1 MKIKLKDKK
10 KYDLT
15 IKQNIL
21 YESVLFTPF
30 LSFNSIII
38 LLKWRITYCKKMCVY
53 IYTIELVLWSRFFMN
68 WGFILVNTACE
79 WKLNIS
85 QNSYLWSLYSPLI
98 TPMLVIVWATLSI
111 FTAGTFVA
119 VSKLEC
125 KFKAAVDTIEH
136 LLHLFWILRLEIF

>member
-1 MKIKLKDKK
+1 MKIKLKDQKK
-10 KYDLT
+10 IRPHYKTKHIVWECLIY
-15 IKQNIL
+15 
-21 YESVLFTPF
+21 SF

-38 LLKWRITYCKKMCVY
+38 LLIWRITYCKKMCVY

-98 TPMLVIVWATLSI
+98 APMLVIIWATLSI